1 MSAPNLER
9 VLPTTKCCI
18 YLRRICAQEPQFVGT
33 GLAELLDVSK
43 AAPDVTRWE
52 AFDSLIDIDELA
64 SLSQFRFSSS
74 DKKTPAIDSYDI
86 RLRNA
91 EQWTPVH
98 CVEADYSIDEGRR
111 TGVRLGVMTKADQ
124 SKAIDWI
131 ARDDVTAWAQLAKR
145 TAAIIARIDT
155 THGVTFANDLAR
167 NILGIAERSPSLGP
181 VPLQTLPLHIK
192 RIVDNGLAEA
202 ANSNRHVSRLIEYPG
217 SDIVSTLHLVP
228 DSGHLGSAPSVLV
241 IGQVYRRLVE
251 SVALP
256 ERHPGRFDLL
266 FAAVSD
272 PVIVADGET
281 GRLLDA
287 NPAASC
293 VYGRPRQEMLN
304 LYWDDLIAS
313 PSDSALAHRTP
324 TGTGVTLTYHR
335 RADGSVFPVEAKEN
349 SFVLEGRV
357 IVVSTIRDVTE
368 RLLAEREQVQ
378 LEARMQQAQKLESLG
393 VLAGGIAHDFNNL
406 LSGILG
412 SIDLAS
418 AELTPDSGLSQ
429 SLSLARECAERASV
443 LCDQLLAYSG
453 KGRFVIEPVSLTTL
467 VEELRPLLEVSLV
480 NKPRLTFELEP
491 ALPQIDV
498 DAAQIRQV
506 VLNLVMNAAES
517 TASGAGHVIV
527 RSNVTDV
534 SREELSNCLLGDE
547 LPPGRYVVLEVIDN
561 GCGMD
566 ETTLSRIFEPFF
578 TTKFAGRG
586 LGLPALLGIVRGHR
600 GAIRV
605 VSNDGNGS
613 VFRVLLPTSQR
624 RTSVVPPTST
634 TWWHGRGCILF
645 ADDEPPVRTVGR
657 RILERLGFQ
666 VVLAQNGRIAID
678 EFARRA
684 DEISLV
690 ILDLTMPE
698 MTGDQAL
705 LEIRRLRPHV
715 PIVLTSG
722 FGEEEV
728 LERLSSVTI
737 DGFLKKPFRV
747 EDFSNLIR
755 SVLER
760 RSVSGFTPT
769 LLVSD
774 MRPEATH
781 SRAKG
786 DR

>member
-1 MSAPNLER
+1 
-9 VLPTTKCCI
+9 
-18 YLRRICAQEPQFVGT
+18 
-33 GLAELLDVSK
+33 
-43 AAPDVTRWE
+43 
-52 AFDSLIDIDELA
+52 
-64 SLSQFRFSSS
+64 
-74 DKKTPAIDSYDI
+74 
-86 RLRNA
+86 
-91 EQWTPVH
+91 
-98 CVEADYSIDEGRR
+98 
-111 TGVRLGVMTKADQ
+111 
-124 SKAIDWI
+124 
-131 ARDDVTAWAQLAKR
+131 
-145 TAAIIARIDT
+145 
-155 THGVTFANDLAR
+155 
-167 NILGIAERSPSLGP
+167 
-181 VPLQTLPLHIK
+181 
-192 RIVDNGLAEA
+192 
-202 ANSNRHVSRLIEYPG
+202 
-217 SDIVSTLHLVP
+217 
-228 DSGHLGSAPSVLV
+228 
-241 IGQVYRRLVE
+241 
-251 SVALP
+251 
-256 ERHPGRFDLL
+256 
-266 FAAVSD
+266 
-272 PVIVADGET
+272 
-281 GRLLDA
+281 
-287 NPAASC
+287 
-293 VYGRPRQEMLN
+293 
-304 LYWDDLIAS
+304 
-313 PSDSALAHRTP
+313 
-324 TGTGVTLTYHR
+324 
-335 RADGSVFPVEAKEN
+335 VFPVEAKEN
-349 SFVLEGRV
+349 SFVLDGRV

-368 RLLAEREQVQ
+368 RLLAEREQLQ
-378 LEARMQQAQKLESLG
+378 LEARLQQAQKLESLG

-418 AELTPDSGLSQ
+418 SEPQQESGLSQ

-453 KGRFVIEPVSLTTL
+453 KGRFVVKPASLTTL

-491 ALPQIDV
+491 TLPLVDV

-506 VLNLVMNAAES
+506 VLNLVMNAAEA
-517 TASGAGHVIV
+517 TPSGTGHVIV

-534 SREELSNCLLGDE
+534 SREELSDCLLGEE
-547 LPPGRYVVLEVIDN
+547 LPPGRYVALEVVDN

-566 ETTLSRIFEPFF
+566 ETTLSRVFEPFF

-600 GAIRV
+600 GAIQV
-605 VSNDGNGS
+605 VSNVGHGS
-613 VFRVLLPTSQR
+613 VFRVLLPINRQ
-624 RTSVVPPTST
+624 RTSLVPSTSF

-657 RILERLGFQ
+657 RILERLGFH

-705 LEIRRLRPHV
+705 VEIRRLRPQV

-728 LERLSSVTI
+728 LERLSNVII

-755 SVLER
+755 AVLER
-760 RSVSGFTPT
+760 RSVSGISPRAGA
-769 LLVSD
+769 LLAQSGGAD
-774 MRPEATH
+774 I
-781 SRAKG
+781 RAKA